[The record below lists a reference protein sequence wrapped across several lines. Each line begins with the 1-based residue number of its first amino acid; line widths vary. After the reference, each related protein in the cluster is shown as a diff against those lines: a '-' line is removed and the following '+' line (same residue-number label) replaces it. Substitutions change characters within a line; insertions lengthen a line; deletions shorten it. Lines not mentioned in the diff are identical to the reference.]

1 MYKLVI
7 RNYSK
12 QVTLKYIPSKY
23 NTWCYN
29 KGYYKVDNKGYYKV
43 DKKKNK
49 YVSECLSDSIINYYY
64 NKYKYRIK

>member
-43 DKKKNK
+43 YKKKNK